1 MQNGK
6 QYAPP
11 LIIASAL
18 LISACSHTP
27 NPVQKKGGWFELNT
41 AIEQIKA
48 GDY

>member
-1 MQNGK
+1 MK
-6 QYAPP
+6 IP

-27 NPVQKKGGWFELNT
+27 NPVQKKRGWFELNT

>member
-1 MQNGK
+1 
-6 QYAPP
+6 
-11 LIIASAL
+11 
-18 LISACSHTP
+18 SHTP

>member
-1 MQNGK
+1 MK
-6 QYAPP
+6 IP

-41 AIEQIKA
+41 AIAQIKA